1 MNDPFCVL
9 GHSSAIR
16 DFYIPDNEH
25 YFLSA
30 SRDKTVKLWLLKNH
44 GNGTAHLG
52 CSKTYD
58 AHARAV
64 FTVQGIESKRLVAS
78 CDGVVHVSGNLIS
91 CLKNVPIFI
100 SRRNQRIWTHL
111 LKKSLMENFI
121 FCAVSDS
128 KNSWRKMGSKFFL
141 FHFPMF
147 KKKLR
152 RFLEGIDLT
161 NICLSKFSNR
171 NTRKRFEN

>member
-64 FTVQGIESKRLVAS
+64 FTVQGIESRRLVAS
-78 CDGVVHVSGNLIS
+78 CDGVVHVGGNLIR
-91 CLKNVPIFI
+91 F
-100 SRRNQRIWTHL
+100 
-111 LKKSLMENFI
+111 LKKLCSDLLPPLTQRKVKKTESKTFRSI
-121 FCAVSDS
+121 FQ
-128 KNSWRKMGSKFFL
+128 L
-141 FHFPMF
+141 F
-147 KKKLR
+147 KKILR
-152 RFLEGIDLT
+152 RFLKVIDPA
-161 NICLSKFSNR
+161 NICLSKVSNR
-171 NTRKRFEN
+171 NTGKSFEK

>member
-52 CSKTYD
+52 CSRTYD

-100 SRRNQRIWTHL
+100 SRRNLRIWTHL

-128 KNSWRKMGSKFFL
+128 KNS
-141 FHFPMF
+141 
-147 KKKLR
+147 
-152 RFLEGIDLT
+152 
-161 NICLSKFSNR
+161 
-171 NTRKRFEN
+171 